1 MSKEPIVRLISF
13 TPQPVELMLYV
24 FKNMLGTVPENFKAY
39 AAEERNKGH
48 TRKLME
54 DFMYYLACEPL
65 TGGVQEFVST
75 VWYLGNVSRAFQQ
88 QLTRHR
94 TAAYCI
100 QSLRIHDKRDF
111 AEKQEYLVPD
121 DVKDPLLYRGA
132 MLTIQMVYN
141 TLLDGGEKTQVA
153 RGVLPLNIYSPIT
166 MVVNLRNLRE
176 LICTRLC
183 NKVQGEF
190 KIVAEM
196 MVKEVCEKMGEEF
209 RGLFK
214 RSCERL
220 GFCPH
225 GDGCGL
231 SPPKE
236 KEPMTDSIK
245 RFLKGGKSE

>member
-13 TPQPVELMLYV
+13 TSQPVELMLYV
-24 FKNMLGTVPENFKAY
+24 FKNMLGTVPDNFKAY
-39 AAEERNKGH
+39 VAEEREKSISK
-48 TRKLME
+48 RLLE

-100 QSLRIHDKRDF
+100 QSLRIRDKRNF
-111 AEKQEYLVPD
+111 AGKQEFLVPD
-121 DVKDPLLYRGA
+121 DVKDEVLYRGA
-132 MLTIQMVYN
+132 MLTIQEVYN
-141 TLLDGGEKTQVA
+141 ALLNRGEETQVA
-153 RGVLPLNIYSPIT
+153 RGILPLNIYSPIT

-183 NKVQGEF
+183 NMVQGEF
-190 KIVAEM
+190 KLVAEL

-209 RGLFK
+209 RVLFK
-214 RSCERL
+214 KPCERF
-220 GFCPH
+220 GFCSH

-231 SPPKE
+231 SPPRE

-245 RFLKGGKSE
+245 RFLKGGKK